1 MIFGQIVVV
10 ASRPLRP
17 NLRPLHGFHGFGGRG
32 RTLLR
37 PRPHLQPV
45 VLVQHMFPQLLLR
58 LECLSPSTNF
68 LNDVCSNPLIQARI
82 YLKIRKKEKILEFFH
97 VSNTV

>member
-17 NLRPLHGFHGFGGRG
+17 NLRPLHGLHGFHGFHGFRGFGGRG

-68 LNDVCSNPLIQARI
+68 LNDVC
-82 YLKIRKKEKILEFFH
+82 
-97 VSNTV
+97 